1 MKVATPSPSAQQS
14 RADRDRDASNVGVE
28 RDAERSFPGVGDGW
42 HSAQALFEEARR
54 RRRRRHLW
62 GTIVVLLGVVLVA
75 VSVWSLSDGTPSGPG
90 SSLHRVERPHP
101 VGTVDARLPPT
112 MVVWAQL
119 SRTTMAIQVVSSRT
133 GRVMRT
139 LATDDGLFNSTP
151 QPTVSTDG
159 TVFYDDSVP
168 GSSTPGPGS
177 PPPIERVMAVP
188 LAGGPVT
195 FVAPGHDPVVSPN
208 GQDLAYLTFSQVIT
222 KLGGDSVVS
231 DAPEGIV
238 VRNLLTGASSTWSYS
253 TSGPDIRRLS
263 WFPDSTHLAFS
274 TEDLVDGKWHLST
287 RVIGVSGGDRRLE
300 DARTIPL
307 PRCPAGP
314 SWAFGTDHTM
324 AFAGLLNED
333 RGIGVCRHVDIT
345 GTEQSTQLLVIDIRT
360 GHEVAKLPAIP
371 GLIGDGPGGGVQVDP
386 SGRYMAYIG
395 PGLGAGGLYRWALD
409 RWALK
414 EPGRTTRPVLVR
426 QHVGSVGWVPASLG
440 GSVTP

>member
-1 MKVATPSPSAQQS
+1 MKVAAPSPSADEWTD
-14 RADRDRDASNVGVE
+14 DRDRDASNAGAE
-28 RDAERSFPGVGDGW
+28 QDTERSFSRVDGGGD
-42 HSAQALFEEARR
+42 SAQALFEEARR

-62 GTIVVLLGVVLVA
+62 GTVVVLLGVVLVA
-75 VSVWSLSDGTPSGPG
+75 VTVWSLSDGTPSGPG
-90 SSLHRVERPHP
+90 SSFHRFQRPHP
-101 VGTVDARLPPT
+101 VGTVDAGLPPV

-119 SRTTMAIQVVSSRT
+119 SRSTMAIQVVSSRT

-195 FVAPGHDPVVSPN
+195 FVAPGHDPAVSPN
-208 GQDLAYLTFSQVIT
+208 GQDLAYLTFAQVIT
-222 KLGGDSVVS
+222 KLGGVSLVS
-231 DAPEGIV
+231 DAPEAIV
-238 VRNLLTGASSTWSYS
+238 VRDLLTGASSTWSYS

-274 TEDLVDGKWHLST
+274 TENLVDGKWHLST
-287 RVIGVSGGDRRLE
+287 RVIDVSVSGGDQRLE

-324 AFAGLLNED
+324 AFAGLLDED
-333 RGIGVCRHVDIT
+333 HGIGVCRHVDIT
-345 GTEQSTQLLVIDIRT
+345 GTEQSTQLFVVNVRT
-360 GHEVAKLPAIP
+360 GREVGDLPAIP
-371 GLIGDGPGGGVQVDP
+371 GLIGDGPGGGFQVDP
-386 SGRYMAYIG
+386 SGRYLAYVG
-395 PGLGAGGLYRWALD
+395 PGLGAGGLYRWALKD
-409 RWALK
+409 R
-414 EPGRTTRPVLVR
+414 GRASHPVLVR
-426 QHVGSVGWVPASLG
+426 QQVGSIGWVPASLDG
-440 GSVTP
+440 PGPP

>member
-1 MKVATPSPSAQQS
+1 MKVATPSLSAHES
-14 RADRDRDASNVGVE
+14 TAHRDRDASNVGVE
-28 RDAERSFPGVGDGW
+28 RVAECSFSRVDDGRD
-42 HSAQALFEEARR
+42 SAQALFEEARR

-62 GTIVVLLGVVLVA
+62 GTIIVLLGVLLVTVTVL
-75 VSVWSLSDGTPSGPG
+75 SFGDGTPSGP
-90 SSLHRVERPHP
+90 SSSFHRVQRPHP
-101 VGTVDARLPPT
+101 VGTADAGMPPA

-133 GRVMRT
+133 GRVTRT

-151 QPTVSTDG
+151 QPTVSADG

-208 GQDLAYLTFSQVIT
+208 GQDLAYLTFTQ
-222 KLGGDSVVS
+222 VS
-231 DAPEGIV
+231 DAPEAIV
-238 VRNLLTGASSTWSYS
+238 VRDLLTGASSTWTYS

-274 TEDLVDGKWHLST
+274 TENLVAGKWHLST
-287 RVIGVSGGDRRLE
+287 RVIDVLGGDQRLE

-345 GTEQSTQLLVIDIRT
+345 GTEQSTQPFVIDVRT
-360 GHEVAKLPAIP
+360 GREVSKLPAIH
-371 GLIGDGPGGGVQVDP
+371 GLIGDGPGGGFQIDP
-386 SGRYMAYIG
+386 SGRYLAYVG
-395 PGLGAGGLYRWALD
+395 PGLGAGGLYRWALKD
-409 RWALK
+409 R
-414 EPGRTTRPVLVR
+414 GRASRPVLVR
-426 QHVGSVGWVPASLG
+426 QQVGSVGWVPASLG
-440 GSVTP
+440 GPVPS